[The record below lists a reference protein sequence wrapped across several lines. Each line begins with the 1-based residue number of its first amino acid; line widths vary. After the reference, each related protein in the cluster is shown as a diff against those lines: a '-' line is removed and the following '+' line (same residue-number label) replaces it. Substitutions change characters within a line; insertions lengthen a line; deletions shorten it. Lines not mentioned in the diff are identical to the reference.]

1 MPFKS
6 DIPKAGSLYYLV
18 VYPIFYGLAL
28 LPFSILY
35 LISDGLYLI
44 LYRII
49 GYRKMVVRKNLGNA
63 FPHKSLEERRELE
76 RQYYKHL
83 SDLFVEIIKALRISP
98 EELKKRMHYENVEI
112 FHELNKK
119 KQSAVVV
126 LTHSGNWEWIAL
138 ASKLYVEQNVL
149 ITYKTLSNPNFDYL
163 MYRMRSRFLGT
174 PVHMTETLRAVSTL
188 NAQNDPF
195 IVALIGDQS
204 PSNLNGVH
212 WQNFL
217 NQDTAFLNG
226 PAKIAKKYK
235 LPVVYLQQEKVKR
248 GYYRARFTIN
258 MDSNQLTNE
267 EIMASCIQSMEKE
280 IEKQPFTWLWSHR
293 RWKHK
298 NKSNSI

>member
-1 MPFKS
+1 MPYKS
-6 DIPKAGSLYYLV
+6 DIPKAGPQFYFV

-28 LPFSILY
+28 LPFPILY
-35 LISDGLYLI
+35 LISDVLYLI

-49 GYRKMVVRKNLGNA
+49 GYRKKVVRQNLQNA
-63 FPHKSLEERRELE
+63 FPNKTISERRLLE
-76 RQYYKHL
+76 RKYYKHL
-83 SDLFVEIIKALRISP
+83 ADLFVEIIKALRISP

-112 FHELNKK
+112 FHELNSK

-138 ASKLYVEQNVL
+138 ASQLYVNQNVL

-163 MYRMRSRFLGT
+163 MYRLRSRFSGT
-174 PVHMTETLRAVSTL
+174 PVHMTETLRAVSSL
-188 NAQNDPF
+188 NAQNDPY

-212 WQNFL
+212 WENFL
-217 NQDTAFLNG
+217 NQETAFLSG

-235 LPVVYLQQEKVKR
+235 LPVIYLQQEKVKR

-258 MDSNQLTNE
+258 MDSLQLTNE
-267 EIMASCIQSMEKE
+267 EIMSSCIKSMENE
-280 IEKQPFTWLWSHR
+280 IYQQPFTWLWSHR

-298 NKSNSI
+298 NNSKSL